1 MTVTFL
7 VAIDIPDA
15 SMVESLAG
23 EIDDALLDE
32 GFEVISVKPWA
43 RPATGGAEDAFLP
56 PPPEQPLF

>member
-7 VAIDIPDA
+7 VAIDLPDP
-15 SMVESLAG
+15 SMVESAAG
-23 EIDDALLDE
+23 EIDDALLEE

-43 RPATGGAEDAFLP
+43 RPATGGAEASFLP